1 MDIEEFLG
9 LLWGKMLVL
18 RLFWGFVVDKVCWWF
33 WFDVYLNLVICCEV
47 MYWLLFNNLI
57 FLLNILF
64 LFLSLDGENLNFGL
78 YDVVIF
84 FGFENKGILGLLG
97 LGVLE

>member
-1 MDIEEFLG
+1 MGEGVFKMVGLYVDLVVFNIGLYLG
-9 LLWGKMLVL
+9 FGWLGVIKND
-18 RLFWGFVVDKVCWWF
+18 G
-33 WFDVYLNLVICCEV
+33 LVIDLV
-47 MYWLLFNNLI
+47 FLI

-78 YDVVIF
+78 YYVVIF

-97 LGVLE
+97 LGVLK